1 MRHHSHDIPKV
12 LGSHYHRKTVKA
24 TSGFTELNSMTPN
37 LLCLF
42 GPRLARLLY
51 SSAVLY
57 VRSLHCTG

>member
-37 LLCLF
+37 LLCLLS
-42 GPRLARLLY
+42 GWTKI
-51 SSAVLY
+51 S
-57 VRSLHCTG
+57 